1 MSNAET
7 DVDQTAEEKVL
18 IDDVADE
25 ALEASFGI
33 RLTRVSTL
41 AYGSYCF
48 TCVEH
53 LSPDVRRPGAAPPRE
68 RAYAPI
74 G

>member
-1 MSNAET
+1 MSNAKT
-7 DVDQTAEEKVL
+7 AIDQTDEEE
-18 IDDVADE
+18 IFADVVTDE
-25 ALEASFGI
+25 ALEATVGI
-33 RLTRVSTL
+33 SLMGVSTL

-53 LSPDVRRPGAAPPRE
+53 PAARIHGNCFYQ
-68 RAYAPI
+68 RKSAFMVQ